1 MSLPDCY
8 SMRFTTLMN
17 YHVVDWWCDVNFCF
31 FTWWLDSRFYYSNL
45 TRDTGGRKLSLT
57 ITLVL
62 WANWLT
68 KYSSHSIFTLPHKSE
83 KCFKLKSFWAFQQTT
98 NVTDGEFSW
107 CSSSKNAIKLA
118 ICYCLHMW
126 LLCVFFWILWKIKAK
141 LIFSC
146 YRFFLTFWS
155 TSWRFSFFPHINW
168 LAYPWDIDKMVH
180 MCNSYHSY
188 QSFIK
193 SYWAKNLS
201 CDQSLSGRWT

>member
-1 MSLPDCY
+1 M
-8 SMRFTTLMN
+8 
-17 YHVVDWWCDVNFCF
+17 
-31 FTWWLDSRFYYSNL
+31 
-45 TRDTGGRKLSLT
+45 
-57 ITLVL
+57 
-62 WANWLT
+62 
-68 KYSSHSIFTLPHKSE
+68 
-83 KCFKLKSFWAFQQTT
+83 
-98 NVTDGEFSW
+98 TDGEFSW

-118 ICYCLHMW
+118 IYYCLHMW

-146 YRFFLTFWS
+146 YRFFLTFCS

-201 CDQSLSGRWT
+201 CDQFFFFFLLWPRHVTTTHPLKVFLGGEPSQIV